1 MRPPRTTGCLFSV
14 SILVACLLAF
24 AAPSAQ
30 AAPARGQIASGV
42 TPAAAV
48 KQAQAP
54 KLRLAVSRSKVS
66 PGSRVPFRVTNGT
79 NVKRP
84 VRIQRW
90 DPRKRVWRTVATRT
104 VKRTTRVTLRVP
116 KGTWRYRAVAPTTK
130 IRPATKVT
138 RIRAVRSR
146 VVSVR
151 GIVTRKPAQPAPR
164 PTEAPAP
171 GPEPS
176 AVPGPEPSA
185 APGPEPTAVP
195 SPTPSPSVPV
205 PSGGSSD
212 AGSVA
217 LGEASYP
224 VPAGAVFV
232 SPSGSDAG
240 KGTQAAPLRT
250 ITRATSVTPAGG
262 TIVLRGGEYRESVM
276 MPGHK
281 ALHIQNYPGEAAWLD
296 GSQVVTGWAKSGS
309 TWVRSGWTAE
319 FDRSPTYTRGKA
331 DGTEPGWQ
339 FVNPA
344 YPMAAHPDQVFVDGK
359 PLQQVKSR
367 DLVKAGTFYAD
378 YARDELVIG
387 SDPAGRTVR
396 ASDLVLGLT
405 ATAPGSTVRG
415 IGVFRYANSVPDK
428 GVLRLYAANQ
438 TVENVIV
445 SDSAT
450 QGIALLG
457 SNITLRKVTSS
468 DNGLNGIET
477 SKTNNL
483 MIDRVRVERNNRERF
498 NPAPVAA
505 GIKAHTTR
513 GGVIKDSVFSNNH
526 ANGIWFDVSNHD
538 IKIWNNDVSGNSD
551 DGVILELSQKLQ
563 VINNRIVGNGVQGL
577 FLLDSGDAQIWNNT
591 IIGGTD
597 PVRIHDTPRNAK
609 DLNSAPYGYDPR
621 QPKPDPT
628 VTWEVF
634 NIEMK
639 NNVIGGQ
646 KGGWCGV
653 FCLLNDSDSR
663 TGAQMAKVDGNI
675 YQRTSAT
682 APKELIRW
690 SGGKG
695 VRTNYGSL
703 TAFRTAVGGQE
714 TSGTE

>member
-1 MRPPRTTGCLFSV
+1 MLATQSSSWTVAAGERVTSTLTVTGTDPVTLEGRVTAPGGQTVQLKQQDASASRIESAGPVRLETYLSSGSPRTKL
-14 SILVACLLAF
+14 LVDDWTAKA
-24 AAPSAQ
+24 ATAPAPS
-30 AAPARGQIASGV
+30 P
-42 TPAAAV
+42 
-48 KQAQAP
+48 
-54 KLRLAVSRSKVS
+54 
-66 PGSRVPFRVTNGT
+66 
-79 NVKRP
+79 
-84 VRIQRW
+84 
-90 DPRKRVWRTVATRT
+90 
-104 VKRTTRVTLRVP
+104 
-116 KGTWRYRAVAPTTK
+116 APTPT
-130 IRPATKVT
+130 A
-138 RIRAVRSR
+138 
-146 VVSVR
+146 
-151 GIVTRKPAQPAPR
+151 APR
-164 PTEAPAP
+164 PTPVPTPTAAPASTPAPTPTPAPAP
-171 GPEPS
+171 TVPATESGSS
-176 AVPGPEPSA
+176 A
-185 APGPEPTAVP
+185 
-195 SPTPSPSVPV
+195 
-205 PSGGSSD
+205 SD
-212 AGSVA
+212 AGSVP
-217 LGEASYP
+217 LGQARYP

-232 SPSGSDAG
+232 SPSGSDSN

-714 TSGTE
+714 TSGTEVATTVSALTSMLTSVLPKAGVPIPASVASVIGVPHGTVRVGQID